1 MAPIHDAA
9 EVGDVE
15 TLRRLLAEGVSPNA
29 IDWSGGDFETRR
41 TPLHVL
47 CRSPATMSPRDN
59 YSKYHE
65 AYAAARGEGFAPAD
79 AMRRAAAA
87 VGDFVNDRTRRVAC
101 FKLLRDAGANLGATD
116 AIDYTPLHFAASR
129 ADVEIV
135 SLLIQAGV
143 NVNVTSR
150 DGFTPLHEAARN
162 LFGSAVG
169 SAADCVDLLIKAGA
183 AVNVKASGWTPLAL
197 ALNGGHRRML
207 PLFLRAGAEIPGYY
221 SPMPNPYIL
230 RVQSAGGFE
239 KFLQAHLARVTK
251 IFESTLGLDARPARL
266 VAEFWLLHAGYYWP
280 SPPSRRR
287 CACLMFTRIY

>member
-9 EVGDVE
+9 RRGDAE
-15 TLRRLLAEGVSPNA
+15 ALRRLLAEGFSPNA
-29 IDWSGGDFETRR
+29 IEWTGGDLEPRR

-47 CRSPATMSPRDN
+47 CRREPVSPRDHN
-59 YSKYHE
+59 IKYRE

-87 VGDFVNDRTRRVAC
+87 VGDLDGMSGRVAC

-116 AIDYTPLHFAASR
+116 AVDYTPLHHSASR
-129 ADVEIV
+129 ADVEMV

-239 KFLQAHLARVTK
+239 KYAQAHLARVTK

-266 VAEFWLLHAGYYWP
+266 VAEFWLLHAGYY
-280 SPPSRRR
+280 
-287 CACLMFTRIY
+287 